1 MKPILLL
8 LTFVLF
14 GCAVQPTPT
23 TSVNSDW
30 LQFGLQQGERGL
42 LKLSVEKLATSDE
55 LYLAYSD
62 GYEQGR
68 AMYCQQNA
76 YILGVIGKPYLGVC
90 DKDNVFFQQDYISG
104 RQSTAGRF

>member
-30 LQFGLQQGERGL
+30 LQFGLQQGER
-42 LKLSVEKLATSDE
+42 E
-55 LYLAYSD
+55 
-62 GYEQGR
+62 
-68 AMYCQQNA
+68 
-76 YILGVIGKPYLGVC
+76 
-90 DKDNVFFQQDYISG
+90 DY
-104 RQSTAGRF
+104 

>member
-30 LQFGLQQGERGL
+30 LQFGKEQGERTIET
-42 LKLSVEKLATSDE
+42 LS
-55 LYLAYSD
+55 
-62 GYEQGR
+62 
-68 AMYCQQNA
+68 
-76 YILGVIGKPYLGVC
+76 
-90 DKDNVFFQQDYISG
+90 
-104 RQSTAGRF
+104 